1 MGLDAN
7 IFPLVL
13 DGLLLGIDASAETL
27 VGFDE
32 VGLNVVIAPV
42 VVEVVSMI
50 KTLPSTIL
58 QSILL
63 YTSKG
68 GQLFNV

>member
-7 IFPLVL
+7 MFPLVL
-13 DGLLLGIDASAETL
+13 DGLLHGIDASAETL
-27 VGFDE
+27 VDFDE
-32 VGLNVVIAPV
+32 VGLNVVNSPV
-42 VVEVVSMI
+42 VVAVVSMLI
-50 KTLPSTIL
+50 TLPLTIL

-68 GQLFNV
+68 GQLFKV

>member
-27 VGFDE
+27 VGFDK

-42 VVEVVSMI
+42 VVAVVSMLI
-50 KTLPSTIL
+50 TLPSTIL
-58 QSILL
+58 LQSILL
-63 YTSKG
+63 
-68 GQLFNV
+68 